1 MKKVYTL
8 SAVLAA
14 FALQAQF
21 TVTVQAS
28 ADFKD
33 QDAILYTL
41 NGSKDIIVTKEQSK
55 NNTWTFKYPNNYMG
69 MMKVYFPGTN
79 NTISFISENKNVNLK
94 LETQNNKVKEIV
106 YLDEA
111 NDLMS
116 KQQEGSQKK
125 ELILPALAQIKE
137 YYKDNT
143 EFGKALKLEIDRLS
157 GKASS
162 IDAAKHPFISY
173 YNTNYSKFLSAP
185 VDSAKKVDQE
195 EIINFLDKSNDMLES
210 SSLLRPVLVAYLNS
224 GGNTNVG
231 ASVDKLLDRLK
242 VETPRGQT
250 VLSELIDIFD
260 VYDMDEFKNKY
271 LSQAKNLKCTI
282 NDRLAST
289 LKSNANVEMGAVF
302 PNYKFQSATN
312 TTAKSLHDIKADK
325 KVIVF
330 WSSTCSHCESELP
343 KLLEK
348 YNDLKTKNIQ
358 VVAFSLDVDK
368 NSYTS
373 KIAAFPWV
381 NDSELRG
388 WNSNYVDTYNIHATP
403 TYFILDANNKIIS
416 KPDHVG
422 DVLEYFKLK

>member
-1 MKKVYTL
+1 MKKIYTL

-21 TVTVQAS
+21 SVTIQAP

-41 NGSKDIIVTKEQSK
+41 NGSKDVVVTKEQSK

-69 MMKVYFPGTN
+69 MMKVYFPGSN
-79 NTISFISENKNVNLK
+79 NTVNFISENKNVSLK
-94 LETQNNKVKEIV
+94 LDVQNNKVKDII

-111 NDLMS
+111 NELMS

-125 ELILPALAQIKE
+125 ELILPALSQIKE

-143 EFGKALKLEIDRLS
+143 DFGKALKTEIERLS
-157 GKASS
+157 GNSGA

-173 YNTNYSKFLSAP
+173 YNTNYSKFLSNP
-185 VDSAKKVDQE
+185 SDPAKKPSQD
-195 EIINFLDKSNDMLES
+195 EIINFLDKSNDMLET

-224 GGNTNVG
+224 GGNTNVTG
-231 ASVDKLLDRLK
+231 SVDKLLDRLK

-260 VYDMDEFKNKY
+260 VYQMDEFKSKY
-271 LSQAKNLKCTI
+271 LGLAKNLKCTI
-282 NDRLAST
+282 TDRLAST
-289 LKSNANVEMGAVF
+289 IKSNANVEMGAAF
-302 PNYKFQSATN
+302 PNYKFQSPVN
-312 TTAKSLHDIKADK
+312 TTAKSLYDVKADK
-325 KVIVF
+325 KVVVF
-330 WSSTCSHCESELP
+330 WSSTCSHCETELP

-348 YNDLKTKNIQ
+348 YNELKGKNIQ
-358 VVAFSLDVDK
+358 VVALSLDVDK
-368 NSYTS
+368 NSYTK
-373 KIAAFPWV
+373 KIAAFPCV

-388 WNSNYVDTYNIHATP
+388 WNSSYTETYNVHATP
-403 TYFILDANNKIIS
+403 TYFILDANNKIIN
-416 KPDHVG
+416 KPEHVG

>member
-1 MKKVYTL
+1 ML
-8 SAVLAA
+8 SAVLTA

-21 TVTVQAS
+21 TVTVQTPAE
-28 ADFKD
+28 FKD

-69 MMKVYFPGTN
+69 MMKVYFPSSN
-79 NTISFISENKNVNLK
+79 NTVSFISENKNVSFK
-94 LETQNNKVKEIV
+94 LDIQNNKIKDVI

-125 ELILPALAQIKE
+125 ELILPALTQIKE

-143 EFGKALKLEIDRLS
+143 DFGKALKTEIGRLS
-157 GKASS
+157 GSANS
-162 IDAAKHPFISY
+162 IDPAQHPFVAY
-173 YNTNYSKFLSAP
+173 YNTNYSKFLGNQMDTS
-185 VDSAKKVDQE
+185 KKVNPD
-195 EIINFLDKSNDMLES
+195 EIINFVDKSGDMLES
-210 SSLLRPVLVAYLNS
+210 SSLLRPILVAYLNA

-260 VYDMDEFKNKY
+260 VYQMDEFKTKY
-271 LSQAKNLKCTI
+271 LGLAKGLKCTI

-302 PNYKFQSATN
+302 PNYKFQSPVN
-312 TTAKSLHDIKADK
+312 STAKSLHDVKADK
-325 KVIVF
+325 KVVIF

-348 YNDLKTKNIQ
+348 YNDLKAKNIQ
-358 VVAFSLDVDK
+358 VIGLSLDVDK
-368 NSYTS
+368 NSYST
-373 KIAAFPWV
+373 KIAAFPWI

-388 WNSNYVDTYNIHATP
+388 WNSSYVDTYNVHATP

>member
-55 NNTWTFKYPNNYMG
+55 NNIWTFKYPNHYMG

-210 SSLLRPVLVAYLNS
+210 SSLLRPVLVFYLNS
-224 GGNTNVG
+224 GGNANVG

-325 KVIVF
+325 KVIIF

-373 KIAAFPWV
+373 KIAAFPWI

>member
-1 MKKVYTL
+1 MKKIYTL

-21 TVTVQAS
+21 TVTVQTP

-69 MMKVYFPGTN
+69 MMKIYFPTTN
-79 NTISFISENKNVNLK
+79 NTVSFISENKNVNIK
-94 LETQNNKVKEIV
+94 LDIQNNKVKDVI

-111 NDLMS
+111 NEIMS

-125 ELILPALAQIKE
+125 ELILPALSQIKE

-143 EFGKALKLEIDRLS
+143 DFGKALKTEIDRLS
-157 GKASS
+157 GTSTS
-162 IDAAKHPFISY
+162 IDAAKHPFITY
-173 YNTNYSKFLSAP
+173 YNTNYSKFLGNPTDAT
-185 VDSAKKVDQE
+185 KKPDQD

-224 GGNTNVG
+224 GGNSNVAG
-231 ASVDKLLDRLK
+231 SVDKLLDRLK

-260 VYDMDEFKNKY
+260 VYQMDDFKTKY
-271 LSQAKNLKCTI
+271 LGMAKNLKCTI

-289 LKSNANVEMGAVF
+289 LKSNANIEMGAVF
-302 PNYKFQSATN
+302 PNNKFQSATN
-312 TTAKSLHDIKADK
+312 TTAKSIHDVKADK

-330 WSSTCSHCESELP
+330 WSSTCSHCETELP

-348 YNDLKTKNIQ
+348 YNDLKAKNIQ
-358 VVAFSLDVDK
+358 VIALSLDVDK
-368 NSYTS
+368 ASYS
-373 KIAAFPWV
+373 KKIAAFPWI

-388 WNSNYVDTYNIHATP
+388 WNSSYVDTYNVHATP
-403 TYFILDANNKIIS
+403 TYFILDANNKIIN

-422 DVLEYFKLK
+422 NVLEYFMLK

>member
-312 TTAKSLHDIKADK
+312 TIAKSLHDIKADK

-373 KIAAFPWV
+373 KIAAFPWI

>member
-1 MKKVYTL
+1 MKKIYML
-8 SAVLAA
+8 SAVLTA

-21 TVTVQAS
+21 TVTVQTPAE
-28 ADFKD
+28 FKD

-55 NNTWTFKYPNNYMG
+55 NNTWTFKYPSNYMG
-69 MMKVYFPGTN
+69 MMKVYFPSSN
-79 NTISFISENKNVNLK
+79 NTVSFISENKNISFK
-94 LETQNNKVKEIV
+94 LDIQNSKIKDVI

-125 ELILPALAQIKE
+125 ELILPALSQIKE

-143 EFGKALKLEIDRLS
+143 DFGKALKTEIDRLS
-157 GKASS
+157 GSANS
-162 IDAAKHPFISY
+162 IDAAKHPFIAY
-173 YNTNYSKFLSAP
+173 YNTNYSKFLGNQMDTS
-185 VDSAKKVDQE
+185 KKVNPD
-195 EIINFLDKSNDMLES
+195 EIVDFLDKSGDMLES
-210 SSLLRPVLVAYLNS
+210 SSLLRPVLVAYLNA
-224 GGNTNVG
+224 GGNTNVA

-260 VYDMDEFKNKY
+260 VYQMDEFKTKY
-271 LSQAKNLKCTI
+271 LGLAKGLKCTI

-289 LKSNANVEMGAVF
+289 LKSNANVEMGAAF
-302 PNYKFQSATN
+302 PNYKFQSPVN
-312 TTAKSLHDIKADK
+312 STAKSLYDVKADK
-325 KVIVF
+325 KVVIF

-348 YNDLKTKNIQ
+348 YNDLKAKNIQ
-358 VVAFSLDVDK
+358 IVGLSLDVDK
-368 NSYTS
+368 DSYS
-373 KIAAFPWV
+373 KKIAAFPWI

-388 WNSNYVDTYNIHATP
+388 WNSSYVDTYNVHATP

>member
-1 MKKVYTL
+1 MKKIYTL
-8 SAVLAA
+8 SALLAA

-21 TVTVQAS
+21 TVTVQTS
-28 ADFKD
+28 PDFKD

-55 NNTWTFKYPNNYMG
+55 NNTWTFKYPGNYMG
-69 MMKVYFPGTN
+69 MMKVYFPASN
-79 NTISFISENKNVNLK
+79 NTVSFISENKNVNFK
-94 LETQNNKVKEIV
+94 LNTQNNKVKDV
-106 YLDEA
+106 NYLDES
-111 NDLMS
+111 NELMS

-125 ELILPALAQIKE
+125 ELILPALTQIKE

-143 EFGKALKLEIDRLS
+143 DFGKALKAEIDRLS
-157 GKASS
+157 GTSAS
-162 IDAAKHPFISY
+162 IDAAQHPFIAY
-173 YNTNYSKFLSAP
+173 YNTNYSKFLGNQSDP
-185 VDSAKKVDQE
+185 SKKINQE
-195 EIINFLDKSNDMLES
+195 EVINFLDKSGDMLES
-210 SSLLRPVLVAYLNS
+210 SSLLRPILVAYLNS
-224 GGNTNVG
+224 GGNTNVT

-260 VYDMDEFKNKY
+260 VYQMDEFKNKY
-271 LSQAKNLKCTI
+271 LGLAKNLKCTI

-302 PNYKFQSATN
+302 PNNKFQSATN
-312 TTAKSLHDIKADK
+312 TTAKSLHDIKAEK

-348 YNDLKTKNIQ
+348 YNELKAKNIQ
-358 VVAFSLDVDK
+358 IVGLSLDVDK
-368 NSYTS
+368 NSYTQ

-388 WNSNYVDTYNIHATP
+388 WNSSYVDTYNVHATP
-403 TYFILDANNKIIS
+403 TYFILDVNNKIIN

-422 DVLEYFKLK
+422 DVLEYFKVK

>member
-1 MKKVYTL
+1 MKKIYTL

-21 TVTVQAS
+21 TVTIQTS

-55 NNTWTFKYPNNYMG
+55 NGTWTFKYPSSYMG
-69 MMKVYFPGTN
+69 MMKVYFPGSN
-79 NTISFISENKNVNLK
+79 NTVSFISENKNVNFK
-94 LETQNNKVKEIV
+94 LGTQNNKVKDVI

-111 NDLMS
+111 NNLMS

-143 EFGKALKLEIDRLS
+143 DFGKALKIEIDRLS
-157 GKASS
+157 GSSSS
-162 IDAAKHPFISY
+162 IDATQHPFITY
-173 YNTNYSKFLSAP
+173 YNTNYNKFISNSP
-185 VDSAKKVDQE
+185 DSVKKVDQE
-195 EIINFLDKSNDMLES
+195 EIINFLDKSNDMLET
-210 SSLLRPVLVAYLNS
+210 SSLLRPVLVSYLNS
-224 GGNTNVG
+224 GGNTNVV

-260 VYDMDEFKNKY
+260 VYEMDEYKSKY
-271 LSQAKNLKCTI
+271 LSLAKNLKCTI

-289 LKSNANVEMGAVF
+289 LKSNANIEMGAAF
-302 PNYKFQSATN
+302 PNYKFQSPVN
-312 TTAKSLHDIKADK
+312 TTAKSLYDIKADK
-325 KVIVF
+325 KVVVF

-343 KLLEK
+343 QLLEK
-348 YNDLKTKNIQ
+348 YNELKSKNIQ
-358 VVAFSLDVDK
+358 VVGFSLDVDK
-368 NSYTS
+368 NSYTK

-388 WNSNYVDTYNIHATP
+388 WNSSYTDMYNIHATP
-403 TYFILDANNKIIS
+403 TYFILDANNKIIN